1 MTDAAIQLE
10 LVMDRIEENR
20 AAYLEQARFAAK
32 ALINAGRS
40 SINVDDVREICP
52 PPPSVDGRLM
62 ANIFRNKKEW
72 ELVDFTRSKRAHRAH
87 IGNFKLKEG
96 A

>member
-1 MTDAAIQLE
+1 MSEAAAQLE

-32 ALINAGRS
+32 ALINGGRV
-40 SINVDDVREICP
+40 SINVDDIREICP

-62 ANIFRNKKEW
+62 ANIFSNKKEW
-72 ELVDFTRSKRAHRAH
+72 ERVDFTRSKRAHRAH
-87 IGNFKLKEG
+87 IGNYKLKEG

>member
-1 MTDAAIQLE
+1 MTDAVTQLE

-32 ALINAGRS
+32 ALINAGRVS
-40 SINVDDVREICP
+40 VNVDDVREICP

-87 IGNFKLKEG
+87 IGNYRLKEG

>member
-62 ANIFRNKKEW
+62 AKILSNKKEW

-87 IGNFKLKEG
+87 IGNYKLKG
-96 A
+96 G

>member
-1 MTDAAIQLE
+1 MTDAATQLE

-32 ALINAGRS
+32 ELINAGRS

-87 IGNFKLKEG
+87 IGNYKLKG
-96 A
+96 GQ